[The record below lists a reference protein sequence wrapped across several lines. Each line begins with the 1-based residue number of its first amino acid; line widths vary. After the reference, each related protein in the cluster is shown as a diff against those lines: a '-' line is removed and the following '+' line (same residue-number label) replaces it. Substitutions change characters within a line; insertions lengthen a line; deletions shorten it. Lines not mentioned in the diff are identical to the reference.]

1 MKAMTAEMM
10 AVIERNMP
18 DKHFRDILG
27 IILDAL
33 KINPPLYLPSI
44 LGPFRTWIPPYD
56 GYSEFKILDLW
67 RLKRTVK
74 YLVNTLI
81 PSIPSNPPP
90 FGPPILDNTFWH
102 PTVILQRPDHN
113 GSYTTF
119 PEEGWFF
126 INGIMTNDS
135 VAQLN
140 AAYLAYLFHRPITL
154 IQNSTD
160 SFWIDLLECTIGK
173 EWNRMTEPAV
183 KAFPPIYHALKD
195 ERKKKV
201 VVIAHSQ
208 GTIIMA
214 NILTWLKFKAACT
227 DSGSPP
233 KPPIIPEITK
243 FNVVAVEPEQLYT
256 PAEPVFVYPD
266 NQKLSLSEFAPLKED
281 ELAKLEVYCF
291 ANCASEMKYYKPA
304 EGDNRPV
311 PWIEN
316 FGNEYDIV
324 ARLGMLA
331 PRPDEWG
338 IDIDGPCYMH
348 RDAWGHLLNANYL
361 SDIQQCQ
368 KQGRKEGGK
377 GDAAPYELLN
387 ADDFPSNL
395 IPQLFSYIN
404 GGVTG

>member
-10 AVIERNMP
+10 SVIERNMP
-18 DKHFRDILG
+18 DKRFRDLLG
-27 IILDAL
+27 IAFDAL
-33 KINPPLYLPSI
+33 DINPPLYLSSI
-44 LGPFRTWIPPYD
+44 FGPFRTWIPPYD
-56 GYSEFKILDLW
+56 GYSEFKIIDLW

-90 FGPPILDNTFWH
+90 FGPPILDNIFWH

-119 PEEGWFF
+119 PEESWFF
-126 INGIMTNDS
+126 INGILTNDS

-160 SFWIDLLECTIGK
+160 SFWIDLLQCAIGK

-183 KAFPPIYHALKD
+183 KAFPPIYDALKD

-214 NILTWLKFKAACT
+214 NVLTWLNSKVERP
-227 DSGSPP
+227 DSDRKP
-233 KPPIIPEITK
+233 KPPIIPETMK
-243 FNVVAVEPEQLYT
+243 FNVVAVEPEQFYT

-266 NQKLSLSEFAPLKED
+266 TQKLNLSEFDSLSED
-281 ELAKLEVYCF
+281 ELAKLEIYCF
-291 ANCASEMKYYKPA
+291 ANCATEMKYYKPA
-304 EGDNRPV
+304 EGDKRPV

-331 PRPDEWG
+331 PHADKWG
-338 IDIDGPCYMH
+338 IDIDGPCYIH
-348 RDAWGHLLNANYL
+348 RDAWGHLLDANYL
-361 SDIQQCQ
+361 SDVQKCQ

-387 ADDFPSNL
+387 TDDFSSNL
-395 IPQLFSYIN
+395 MPQLFSYIN
-404 GGVTG
+404 GGATK